1 MKDCW
6 RILIKNINTSDLNLK
21 ESSNLNSNICKIEND
36 NDNEKEN
43 DYIRNNTMVKNSKLN
58 EDKFNEWTIIKLKN
72 NV

>member
-36 NDNEKEN
+36 NDNKNEN
-43 DYIRNNTMVKNSKLN
+43 DYIRNNIMAKNSKLN
-58 EDKFNEWTIIKLKN
+58 EDTFNEWTIIKLKN